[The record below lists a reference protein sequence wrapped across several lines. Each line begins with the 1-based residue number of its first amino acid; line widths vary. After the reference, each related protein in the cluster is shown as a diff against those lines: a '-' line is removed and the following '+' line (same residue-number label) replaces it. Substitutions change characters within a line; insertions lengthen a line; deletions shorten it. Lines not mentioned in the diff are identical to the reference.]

1 MPALAGCGGR
11 TQSSLAP
18 ESHAAKDIASLFWW
32 MMGGAWIGLGLVVAL
47 LLWSWQRRKR
57 RGFGRDSGGV
67 KPGERV
73 GWLVVVGAGIV
84 VPIVL
89 LATLFVISD
98 VFVIKTTEAPA
109 ANATRLTVHVVGHEW
124 WWEVRYPGKGVVTA
138 NELHIPARTPVRLEV
153 TTADVIHSFWVPQL
167 NRTIDA
173 IPGKTNAIELYAEAP
188 GRYRGQCDEFCGLQ
202 HAHMAFSVDAEPP
215 AVFRR
220 WLAAQARPAAAP
232 ASAAAQ
238 SGERAFLDGA
248 CSTCHTIRG
257 TSAHGYVGPDLTHLA
272 SRTTLAALAIPNT
285 RRTLADWITD
295 SQAVKPGNQMP
306 DFRLTGKRLQAL
318 LAYLEGLR

>member
-57 RGFGRDSGGV
+57 RGFGRDSGDV

-238 SGERAFLDGA
+238 RGERAFLDGA